1 VSRAFDSNNRRA
13 QGDETNGQTCYSGA
27 TRQANVWR
35 IHLFDLV
42 QQNRRDTGVVRQDRE
57 WRQQMTYFLCK
68 MTLPRKDF
76 VQTMTD
82 SEKNIMKA
90 HGDYLQSL
98 AEVGSIVCHGPVDD
112 PKGGWGLSIFSA
124 KDQSEVEG
132 LTAADPI
139 ILDDIG
145 ARYEILP
152 MRQLRMKGSG

>member
-1 VSRAFDSNNRRA
+1 
-13 QGDETNGQTCYSGA
+13 
-27 TRQANVWR
+27 
-35 IHLFDLV
+35 
-42 QQNRRDTGVVRQDRE
+42 
-57 WRQQMTYFLCK
+57 MTYFFCK
-68 MTLPRKDF
+68 MIPPRSDF

-124 KDQSEVEG
+124 KDQTEVER

-139 ILDDIG
+139 ILDDVG

-152 MRQLRMKGSG
+152 MKQLRMKGAN

>member
-1 VSRAFDSNNRRA
+1 
-13 QGDETNGQTCYSGA
+13 
-27 TRQANVWR
+27 
-35 IHLFDLV
+35 
-42 QQNRRDTGVVRQDRE
+42 
-57 WRQQMTYFLCK
+57 MTYFLCK
-68 MTLPRKDF
+68 MILPRSDF

-82 SEKNIMKA
+82 SEENIMKA

-124 KDQSEVEG
+124 KDQTEVER

-139 ILDDIG
+139 ILDDVG

-152 MRQLRMKGSG
+152 MKQLCMKGAN